1 MTCSS
6 CGTKLGSEA
15 RFCPNCG
22 TPQTRGDEERRIVTV
37 LFADV
42 VEFTALAES
51 MDPEQVKHL
60 MDRAFN
66 RLARD
71 ITSHGGVVDKILGD
85 EIIALF
91 GAPVA
96 HIDDAERA
104 VRAGLQM
111 QATMAAFAAENS
123 LPIEIRVGLNTGE
136 VLVGTSSAGGDY
148 TAIGDVM
155 NLGSRLQS
163 MATPGQVWV
172 GPDTVAATGDA
183 IVYRTAGEMS
193 ARGRVSTIEAFV
205 ALEATRKPGERP
217 VRISEFV
224 GREHELELLTAQARM
239 AFDQERAQ
247 LALVVGEAGM
257 GKTRVV
263 EEAAT
268 EIVQMYDARVLEGRC
283 VPYGEA
289 NIWWPIADLIRQ
301 GLALGLDLTD
311 AEAEAVLQAGMDRVD
326 LQVDKPQRAR
336 TVEALM
342 HVLGYETSL
351 RGGDRQ
357 GNRSE
362 VLLAVTALLE
372 AIVKKSPVVLVMSD
386 THWAADAVLALID
399 HVMAELSRSR
409 LFVMLTAK
417 DASTLPDSDHH
428 GSLVLHLG
436 PLDSDAARAM
446 LGQMGVDLDDE
457 SSAELVRRS
466 GGNPFYLEELAGLV
480 GSGSEGLSPVQKSS
494 RGQLSSLPTTLRGTV
509 AARLDALSPSV
520 RSVLEDAAVRGRTG
534 PVAGLAFMADAR
546 GQTDFDSA
554 LNTLVSA
561 DLIQIAGPRYQFR
574 SDLVRDVA
582 YGTLTKTVRARR
594 HYAIAKYLE
603 ARHGKTKRIR
613 NSALAAIAD
622 HYRWAAI
629 LTTELAG
636 VPEID
641 MVDVTTKA
649 LDWLQKAGKRALDN
663 EPASAEAWFD
673 AGVNLAS
680 DDPTRARFI
689 YGRARARSEIHDVAG
704 ARSDLAHLD
713 GMLDHD
719 PLLAAQ
725 TLLVRGDV
733 DRKAGDLANAAANL
747 RSAATKLELLD
758 HPTDQSLALRLLG
771 ITEMFRSAEELAREA
786 FEASRKVAVQ
796 AGDRRSEAWAIQALA
811 WQAFRL
817 GRVEEATGLLE
828 PALAVFTELDDN
840 GGLSW
845 TKGLQAWVLFHEGFY
860 DEARA
865 MVDDILPEA
874 RRRGDPWAE
883 GITLVLI
890 CSIELWSGQA
900 TKAWEYSRLA
910 MEAAHNAEDF
920 GLAVQA
926 RSLEGRALVSRGRV
940 AEGTGAL
947 EQAFG
952 LADKAGDAEARR
964 LAVVA
969 NCASAARAGEAERAI
984 RWAARYESFEKDTG
998 VVGGSELLASLAL
1011 ALLQR
1016 GSVNE
1021 AAAQLSL
1028 IDPADAQH
1036 MYQASVKALV
1046 AAAQG
1051 DIAGAHSWADRV
1063 MSGRSTY
1070 LDKAKALIARA
1081 GAHYQLGQVEE
1092 CDQTIADC
1100 RGLLKGTDDRL
1111 SPLLFD
1117 MVVALLGRAS
1127 LEEAEH
1133 RLLSLGV
1140 DPAGWKQ
1147 AFGLVVDPQD
1157 LNLVR

>member
-1 MTCSS
+1 M
-6 CGTKLGSEA
+6 
-15 RFCPNCG
+15 RV
-22 TPQTRGDEERRIVTV
+22 VTV

-42 VEFTALAES
+42 VEFTALAEA

-60 MDRAFN
+60 MDRAFK
-66 RLARD
+66 RLAHD

-111 QATMAAFAAENS
+111 QHTMAAFAAETA

-148 TAIGDVM
+148 TAMGDVM

-172 GPDTVAATGDA
+172 GPDTVSATGDA
-183 IVYRTAGEMS
+183 IVYKTAGEMS
-193 ARGRVSTIEAFV
+193 ARGRVSTTEAFV
-205 ALEATRKPGERP
+205 AIEATRPPGER
-217 VRISEFV
+217 RTRTGEFV

-239 AFDQERAQ
+239 AFDQARVQ

-268 EIVQMYDARVLEGRC
+268 EIVQIYDARVLEGRC

-301 GLALGLDLTD
+301 GLGLGMDLAHDD
-311 AEAEAVLQAGMDRVD
+311 AKTVLEAGMDRLS
-326 LQVDKPQRAR
+326 LQAEKVNRAR

-372 AIVKKSPVVLVMSD
+372 AILKKSPVVLVMSD
-386 THWAADAVLALID
+386 THWAADAVLALLD
-399 HVMAELSRSR
+399 HVMVEFSRSPF
-409 LFVMLTAK
+409 FVMLTAK
-417 DASTLPDSDHH
+417 DASTLPDSGNH

-436 PLDSDAARAM
+436 PLDNDAARAM

-480 GSGSEGLSPVQKSS
+480 GSGSEGLLPVQGSS

-509 AARLDALSPSV
+509 AARLDALAPSV

-534 PVAGLAFMADAR
+534 PVAGLAFMAEAR
-546 GQTDFDSA
+546 GQSDFGSA
-554 LNTLVSA
+554 LNTLIST
-561 DLIQIAGPRYQFR
+561 DLIQITGSRYQFR

-603 ARHGKTKRIR
+603 GRHGEADRIR
-613 NSALAAIAD
+613 NSALVAIAD

-636 VPEID
+636 VPDID
-641 MVDVTTKA
+641 LAEVTSKA
-649 LDWLQKAGKRALDN
+649 LDWLERAGKRALDT

-673 AGVNLAS
+673 AGVNLSS

-689 YGRARARSEIHDVAG
+689 YGRAKARSEIHDVAG
-704 ARSDLAHLD
+704 ARSDLAHLE

-719 PLLAAQ
+719 PVLAAR

-747 RSAATKLELLD
+747 REAATKLELLKR
-758 HPTDQSLALRLLG
+758 PTDRSLALRLLG
-771 ITEMFRSAEELAREA
+771 ITEMFRSDEELARHA
-786 FEASRKVAVQ
+786 FEASRRVAVE

-840 GGLSW
+840 GGLAW
-845 TKGLQAWVLFHEGFY
+845 TRGLRAWVLFHEGYY

-865 MVDDILPEA
+865 MVDELLPEA

-883 GITLVLI
+883 GITLMLK

-910 MEAAHNAEDF
+910 MDAAHKAEDF

-947 EQAFG
+947 EQAFS
-952 LADKAGDAEARR
+952 LADKAGDEEARR

-984 RWAARYESFEKDTG
+984 RWAARYESFGKDIG
-998 VVGGSELLASLAL
+998 VVGGSELVASLAL

-1016 GSVNE
+1016 GSVDE
-1021 AAAQLSL
+1021 AAAQLSVVER
-1028 IDPADAQH
+1028 AQAEH
-1036 MYQASVKALV
+1036 MYQASVAALV

-1051 DIAGAHSWADRV
+1051 DILGAHRWADRV
-1063 MSGRSTY
+1063 MAGRSTY

-1081 GAHYQLGQVEE
+1081 GAQYQSSQVDE
-1092 CDQTIADC
+1092 CDRTIADC
-1100 RGLLKGTDDRL
+1100 RALLKGTDDRL
-1111 SPLLFD
+1111 SPLLIE
-1117 MVVALLGRAS
+1117 MVVGLLGRGS
-1127 LEEAEH
+1127 LADAEH
-1133 RLLSLGV
+1133 NLLSIGV

-1147 AFGLVVDPQD
+1147 AFALVVDPEG
-1157 LNLVR
+1157 LSLVR